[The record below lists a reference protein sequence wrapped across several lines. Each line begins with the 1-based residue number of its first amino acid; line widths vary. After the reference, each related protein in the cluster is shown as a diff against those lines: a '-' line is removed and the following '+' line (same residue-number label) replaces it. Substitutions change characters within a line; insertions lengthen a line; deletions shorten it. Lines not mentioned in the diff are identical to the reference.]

1 MAEGRGEQAPGA
13 AWCFDA
19 ASLRA
24 DTLAGLTVAFVGMPQ
39 CLAYA
44 LMSGLPPAYG
54 LVTAAVPGFAAA
66 LAGKSPQVITGPTN
80 TTGLLI
86 LGALTPF
93 LAPNGLLDTSGVNHG
108 LAALALLTLLAGTLR
123 VVFALAGGANIVRF
137 LPESALVGFTA
148 GAGIL
153 IGVMQLDEALGLPPL
168 AGSGLLDEALGIGQ
182 AFAAGSYPAWPAVM
196 VTVFSAAAIVLGK
209 RYLPRVPLPLL
220 AVVAMTV
227 VAWALGLGHAS
238 GLPLVHD
245 RAALPDGWPAAAP
258 PALDWKLT
266 QKFLF
271 PALAISLLGTL
282 ELMVSARAGS
292 ARPDMRREI
301 IGQGVANIV
310 GAFTGAFPASAS
322 LTRSALLRLGDAQT
336 RLAAATAAVA
346 VVPVLLFVPQIV
358 GFIPQASLA
367 GVLLATA
374 AGMIDRRRIRRMWAA
389 STQARALLLVTLLST
404 LVLPLEWAIISGTGL
419 GLVIHLAAT
428 MSPEMRLLQLDA
440 RGLLQPLD
448 SRKEAVPETVI
459 FEVSG
464 DLHYAAVASFSD
476 EARRQIPRGAR
487 QVLID
492 LGHAHH
498 ARFAFLEAVETLA
511 EWLAERGQQL
521 ELTEVS
527 EAFHELLCRAG
538 SELEARPRQ
547 RRPGASLDESLEKAA
562 LAAAEPVTSGEE
574 KKEREEKN
582 EKNEKKE
589 EKEEKNEKKE
599 KNESP
604 DV

>member
-1 MAEGRGEQAPGA
+1 MTAQR
-13 AWCFDA
+13 FDA

-66 LAGKSPQVITGPTN
+66 LAGRSPWVITGPTN

-93 LAPNGLLDTSGVNHG
+93 LATNGLLDTSTTAASSG
-108 LAALALLTLLAGTLR
+108 LAALALLTLMAGTLR

-168 AGSGLLDEALGIGQ
+168 SGSGLPGELWGIGQ
-182 AFAAGSYPAWPAVM
+182 AFIAGTRPAWPAVA
-196 VTVFSAAAIVLGK
+196 VTVLSAAAIVLGK
-209 RYLPRVPLPLL
+209 RTLPRVPLPLL
-220 AVVAMTV
+220 AVLAMTIA
-227 VAWALGLGHAS
+227 AWGLNLSAAS

-245 RAALPDGWPAAAP
+245 RATLPHGWPAAAL

-266 QKFLF
+266 QQFLF

-292 ARPDMRREI
+292 AQPDMRREI
-301 IGQGVANIV
+301 IGQGVANIA
-310 GAFTGAFPASAS
+310 GAFAGAFPASAS
-322 LTRSALLRLGDAQT
+322 LTRSALLRLGDART

-346 VVPVLLFVPQIV
+346 VVPVLLFVPKIV
-358 GFIPQASLA
+358 GYIPQASLA

-428 MSPEMRLLQLDA
+428 MSPQTRLLTRDA
-440 RGLLQPLD
+440 QGLLQPLD
-448 SRKEAVPETVI
+448 PSEDAIPETVI

-476 EARRQIPRGAR
+476 EARRQIPRQAKR
-487 QVLID
+487 VLIN
-492 LGHAHH
+492 LAHAHH

-511 EWLAERGQQL
+511 EWLAERDQLL

-527 EAFHELLCRAG
+527 EELHGLLCRAG
-538 SELEARPRQ
+538 STLTARPRQ
-547 RRPGASLDESLEKAA
+547 HRPGASLDASLDDDDDASSK
-562 LAAAEPVTSGEE
+562 V
-574 KKEREEKN
+574 
-582 EKNEKKE
+582 
-589 EKEEKNEKKE
+589 
-599 KNESP
+599 P
-604 DV
+604 DTDQ